1 MLRNKKHIKVCFIQ
15 TKHLSL
21 PFIYMIIQILT
32 LKKRQKMKKILFLI
46 TALAVTTLTFG
57 QRVEKGEKQI
67 NAGVGFSTGGWGMP
81 VYAGLVGGIVSYV
94 QKTYNYGRNYKNT
107 GRWFGLGA
115 KGDYHF
121 NTLLNIPNE
130 WDVYAGLTLAYNHFS
145 YSDDWGDGYGDYNSS
160 GIGFG
165 VQIGGR
171 YYFSDNLGI
180 NLELGGAS
188 IASGG
193 KVGISFKF

>member
-1 MLRNKKHIKVCFIQ
+1 
-15 TKHLSL
+15 
-21 PFIYMIIQILT
+21 
-32 LKKRQKMKKILFLI
+32 MKKIVFLI
-46 TALAVTTLTFG
+46 IALAVTTLTFG
-57 QRVEKGEKQI
+57 QRVEKGETQI

-81 VYAGLVGGIVSYV
+81 VYAGFDFGVHPDITVGGVLSYM
-94 QKTYNYGRNYKNT
+94 QKTYNYGHNYKNT

-121 NTLLNIPNE
+121 NTILNIPNE

-145 YSDDWGDGYGDYNSS
+145 YSDDWDSGYTSYDNS

-165 VQIGGR
+165 IQIGGR

-193 KVGISFKF
+193 KIGISFKF